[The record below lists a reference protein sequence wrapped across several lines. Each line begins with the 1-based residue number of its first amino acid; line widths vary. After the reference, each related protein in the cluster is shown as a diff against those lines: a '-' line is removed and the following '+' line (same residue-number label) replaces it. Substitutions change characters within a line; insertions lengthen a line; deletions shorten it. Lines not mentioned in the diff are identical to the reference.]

1 MKLAFVGKG
10 GSGKTTISAL
20 ISRHLASASFPVL
33 TIDADINQHL
43 GRTLGMNEKEA
54 STLPPLGVEIARLK
68 EYLRGTNPLIPD
80 NESMIK
86 TTPPSAGSRFLK
98 VIEDNPIYKHFSRVI
113 DSVRL
118 MAVGE
123 FSEEDLG
130 VRCYHSKT
138 GAVELLLNHMLDK
151 EKEYVVVDMTA
162 GADSFASGLFTRFDV
177 TFLVVE
183 PTLKSVS
190 VYKQYEQY
198 AKDYGV
204 VIKVIGNKVADESD
218 IEFIKEHVG
227 DALVAIIS
235 LSSFVKKADRGEV
248 LPLSE
253 LEPENHNALKNI
265 AAVVDAQKKDWR
277 KFYQQAV
284 EFHIRNAKS
293 WANAAAGKDLTAQ
306 IDPHFVLQP
315 EILSSC

>member
-20 ISRHLASASFPVL
+20 VSRHMASGGFPVL
-33 TIDADINQHL
+33 AIDADINQHL
-43 GRTLGMNEKEA
+43 GRTLGMSERNA
-54 STLPPLGVEIARLK
+54 GALPPLGLEVSRIK
-68 EYLRGTNPLIPD
+68 EYLRGSNPLILD

-86 TTPPSAGSRFLK
+86 TTPPSTGSRFLK
-98 VIEDNPIYKHFSRVI
+98 VVEDNPIYGYFSRTI
-113 DSVRL
+113 DGVRV

-138 GAVELLLNHMLDK
+138 GAVELLLNHLLDK

-198 AKDYGV
+198 AKDYDV
-204 VIKVIGNKVADESD
+204 VIKVIGNKITDQSD

-227 DALVAIIS
+227 DALVAT
-235 LSSFVKKADRGEV
+235 LSHSAFVKRADRGEV
-248 LPLSE
+248 PPLSD
-253 LEPENHNALKNI
+253 LESENRDVLASI
-265 AAVVDAQKKDWR
+265 VAVVDAQKKNWQ

-293 WANAAAGKDLTAQ
+293 WANAAAGKDLTTQ
-306 IDPHFVLQP
+306 VDPHFVLRP
-315 EILSSC
+315 ELLAQ